1 MLCFVLWVNY
11 TDTVKIKNIKKYKT
25 EGKNR

>member
-11 TDTVKIKNIKKYKT
+11 TDIVKIKNIKKYKT